1 MPTKKQKAAF
11 FYISPPYI
19 LVDKFTIVAVV
30 KIDMMSIKM
39 SEAIVESPKTDGRYT
54 RRLEN

>member
-30 KIDMMSIKM
+30 KIDMKSIKM

-54 RRLEN
+54 RR